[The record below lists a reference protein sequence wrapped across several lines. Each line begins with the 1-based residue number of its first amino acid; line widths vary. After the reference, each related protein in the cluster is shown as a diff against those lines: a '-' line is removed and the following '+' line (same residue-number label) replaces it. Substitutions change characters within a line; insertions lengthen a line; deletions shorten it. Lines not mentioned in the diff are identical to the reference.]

1 MTKFSSLFKA
11 MSGSKFRSIHQLM
24 LLELAAVVISSVW
37 SLVRGDFSS
46 ATLFYAVMGWSIIPY
61 LVSFVL
67 LAVRNEQ
74 AFTRDTFRLVPI
86 KDSLFYAVNL
96 LSTFVSFLYL
106 LVLQAVLMLVTA
118 LIGWSTL
125 SPIYDDMQM
134 NIQQFS
140 RFGTN
145 PVGACLGMLAVML
158 VIYLL
163 AWSTVSLVHLITSAA
178 SSYLPRAR
186 QRLVNGIVY
195 VVMILLTFRVVSFL
209 MGQVAWISTSLMG
222 NTTVNSWWV
231 GLLVMVIII
240 VVETVANIFLL
251 SKWVETAAN

>member
-24 LLELAAVVISSVW
+24 LLELAAVAVSSVW

-46 ATLFYAVMGWSIIPY
+46 ATLFYSVMGWSIIPY
-61 LVSFVL
+61 VVSFVL

-74 AFTRDTFRLVPI
+74 AFTRDTFRLAPI
-86 KDSLFYAVNL
+86 TDSLFYAANI
-96 LSTFVSFLYL
+96 LSTVVSFLYL
-106 LVLQAVLMLVTA
+106 LVLQAVLMVVTG

-125 SPIYDDMQM
+125 SPMYDGMQTSL
-134 NIQQFS
+134 QFS
-140 RFGTN
+140 VFGTN
-145 PVGACLGMLAVML
+145 PVGVCLGMLTIML

-178 SSYLPRAR
+178 SNYLPRAR
-186 QRLVNGIVY
+186 QRVVNGIVY
-195 VVMILLTFRVVSFL
+195 VIMIVLTFRVVTYL

-222 NTTVNSWWV
+222 GNTTSSWWIGV
-231 GLLVMVIII
+231 LVMLLII
-240 VVETVANIFLL
+240 VVETAANIFLL
-251 SKWVETAAN
+251 NKWVETTAN

>member
-11 MSGSKFRSIHQLM
+11 MSGSKFRSIHILM
-24 LLELAAVVISSVW
+24 LLELAAVAVSSIW
-37 SLVRGDFSS
+37 TLIQGNFNSG
-46 ATLFYAVMGWSIIPY
+46 TLFYAVMGWSVIPS

-74 AFTRDTFRLVPI
+74 AFTRDTFRLAPI
-86 KDSLFYAVNL
+86 KDSLFYAANL

-106 LVLQAVLMLVTA
+106 LVLQAVLMLLTA

-125 SPIYDDMQM
+125 SPIYDDLQ
-134 NIQQFS
+134 
-140 RFGTN
+140 TN
-145 PVGACLGMLAVML
+145 LQLSTVGSNPIGVCLGMLAIML

-178 SSYLPRAR
+178 SNYLPRAR

-195 VVMILLTFRVVSFL
+195 VIMIILTFRVVSFL

-222 NTTVNSWWV
+222 GNTTSSWWV
-231 GLLVMVIII
+231 GVTIMLIII

-251 SKWVETAAN
+251 NKWVETTAN

>member
-1 MTKFSSLFKA
+1 MTKFSNLFKA
-11 MSGSKFRSIHQLM
+11 MSGSKFRSVHQLM
-24 LLELAAVVISSVW
+24 LLELVAVVISSVW

-46 ATLFYAVMGWSIIPY
+46 ATLFYSVMGWSIIPY

-67 LAVRNEQ
+67 LSVRNEQ
-74 AFTRDTFRLVPI
+74 AFTRDTFRLVPM
-86 KDSLFYAVNL
+86 KDSVFYAVNL

-125 SPIYDDMQM
+125 SPMYDDMQT
-134 NIQQFS
+134 NLQFS
-140 RFGTN
+140 VFGTN
-145 PVGACLGMLAVML
+145 PVGVCLGMLAVML

-178 SSYLPRAR
+178 SNYLPRAR

-209 MGQVAWISTSLMG
+209 MGQVAWISTSIMG

-251 SKWVETAAN
+251 SKWVETGAN